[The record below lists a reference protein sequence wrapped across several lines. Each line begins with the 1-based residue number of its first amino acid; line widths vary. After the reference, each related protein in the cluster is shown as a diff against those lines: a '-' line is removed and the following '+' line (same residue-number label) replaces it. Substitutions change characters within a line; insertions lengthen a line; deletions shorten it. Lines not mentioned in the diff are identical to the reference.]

1 MDPELLLISIRS
13 LFPDRCERHL
23 AVTRRVPRS
32 FFSSSSARSII
43 TSSILFRR
51 DPRKALGKSTTAF
64 AYNERRE
71 SDNDERLSA
80 ARQDASQR
88 VANCSARK
96 KRYRAYQTVISR
108 DRRYEAR
115 QPSFLLPCWAGIAP
129 FHHRYL
135 LLYPRIANIFAAPL
149 SLSLDIFFE
158 IPCNFENN
166 FLGNRFRF

>member
-32 FFSSSSARSII
+32 FFSSSSSARSII
-43 TSSILFRR
+43 TSSISFRR

-135 LLYPRIANIFAAPL
+135 LRIHVSRIFFAAPF
-149 SLSLDIFFE
+149 SRY
-158 IPCNFENN
+158 
-166 FLGNRFRF
+166 FL

>member
-1 MDPELLLISIRS
+1 MRETSGCHSPSPSIVFLFFFFGEIDNYLVHLVSSRS
-13 LFPDRCERHL
+13 EEGFGEINH
-23 AVTRRVPRS
+23 RVR
-32 FFSSSSARSII
+32 
-43 TSSILFRR
+43 LW
-51 DPRKALGKSTTAF
+51 
-64 AYNERRE
+64 RRE

-135 LLYPRIANIFAAPL
+135 LHVSTYREYFSPRH